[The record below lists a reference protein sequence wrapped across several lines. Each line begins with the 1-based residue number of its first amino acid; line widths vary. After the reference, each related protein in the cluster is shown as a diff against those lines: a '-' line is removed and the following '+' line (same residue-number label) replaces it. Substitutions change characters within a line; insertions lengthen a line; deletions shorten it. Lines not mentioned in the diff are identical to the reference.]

1 MPEKILIANR
11 GEIALRIQ
19 RTCRELGI
27 QTVMIYSEGDANA
40 KYLRLADETVCIGPA
55 AVDKSYLNIA
65 AIIAAAEI
73 TEADAI
79 HPGYG
84 LLSEN
89 ADFAEQVQKSGFA
102 FIGPSPSIIRL
113 MGNKIAAKQTAKKHG
128 LKIIPDSNGALSK
141 NDAEA
146 AATVSAIG
154 YPAIIKAAAGG
165 GGRGMRV
172 VHTETQVINTL
183 PVLRRETQS
192 AFGDDTLYA
201 ERYLENPRHVEVQV
215 LGDGKRAIH
224 LGTRDCSMQR
234 RHQKI
239 IEEAPAPGISLKR
252 QNAVGEACVA
262 VCRKISYAGAGTFE
276 FLYADDEFYF
286 IEMNTRLQV
295 EHPVTEMITGLDIV
309 SEQIKITTGEKLSL
323 RQKDVRFNGHAL
335 ECRINAE
342 DPKTYIPSPGKI
354 SFYHAPGGFS
364 VRVDSHV
371 YNGYEV
377 PPFYDSL
384 LSKLV
389 THGATRQLA
398 MARMRSALQE
408 YVIEGISTNLPLHSE
423 LVNDSAF
430 MENAVGIKYLEERK
444 HREERAADKPPR

>member
-1 MPEKILIANR
+1 MSQKILIANR

-55 AVDKSYLNIA
+55 AVDKSYLNSA

-73 TEADAI
+73 TESDAI

-89 ADFAEQVQKSGFA
+89 ADFAEQVLKSGFT
-102 FIGPSPSIIRL
+102 FIGPSPHIMRIT
-113 MGNKIAAKQTAKKHG
+113 GDKIQAKATAKKYG
-128 LKIIPDSNGALSK
+128 LKIIPDSGGALSRD
-141 NDAEA
+141 DAEA
-146 AATVSAIG
+146 AAAVSKVG

-172 VHTETQVINTL
+172 VHTETQAANTL
-183 PVLRRETQS
+183 PVLRRETQQ

-201 ERYLENPRHVEVQV
+201 ERFLNNPRHVEVQV
-215 LGDGKRAIH
+215 LADGKHAVH

-239 IEEAPAPGISLKR
+239 IEEAPAPGIPLKK
-252 QNAVGEACVA
+252 QNAVSEACA
-262 VCRKISYAGAGTFE
+262 TACRKMGYCGAGTFE
-276 FLYADDEFYF
+276 FLYADNEFYF
-286 IEMNTRLQV
+286 IEMNARLQV
-295 EHPVTEMITGLDIV
+295 EHPVTEQITGVDIV
-309 SEQIKITTGEKLSL
+309 AEQIRVTAGEKLSL
-323 RQKDVRFNGHAL
+323 RQKDIRFRGHAM

-342 DPKTYIPSPGKI
+342 DPDTFIPSPGKI
-354 SFYHAPGGFS
+354 NYYHAPGGLG
-364 VRVDSHV
+364 VRVDSHI
-371 YNGYEV
+371 YNGYDV

-384 LSKLV
+384 LSKLIAS
-389 THGATRQLA
+389 GETRELT
-398 MARMRSALQE
+398 MARMNSALRE
-408 YVIEGISTNLPLHSE
+408 YVIEGISTNLPLHTK
-423 LVNDSAF
+423 LMNDPAF
-430 MENAVGIKYLEERK
+430 QRGAVGINYLE
-444 HREERAADKPPR
+444 ADK